1 MGILHRR
8 VEIATRSLPEGA
20 SEARACVEDDFHH
33 FRLWMRAR
41 FGVVVN
47 IKTWALRNPT
57 NLCPAAGERVSD
69 LIAMPL
75 NEASA
80 AVNERT
86 DARQQCTH
94 QLDLA
99 GLAVAALARG
109 IRRRTYKA
117 AIPDRVDGATTA
129 TLWRDGEEILRWEI
143 DGNAI
148 TGPPPYGGLSLGG
161 GFTGFARALPTID
174 EAEAALVLRRAVFIT
189 GGRRENHPS
198 SPLEGRGTA
207 AEGGGGGA
215 RAAAMPTPVASPAP
229 GVAQPRTGPM
239 GGCWVWQPQRAPIAI
254 GNDNKLD
261 FTDRPEV
268 LTADD
273 QEWLAF
279 AD

>member
-1 MGILHRR
+1 MGVLHRR

-41 FGVVVN
+41 FGMVVN

-109 IRRRTYKA
+109 IPRRTYTA
-117 AIPDRVDGATTA
+117 DIPDRVNGATTA
-129 TLWRDGEEILRWEI
+129 TLRRDGQEILRWDI

-148 TGPPPYGGLSLGG
+148 TGPPPYENVSLGG
-161 GFTGFARALPTID
+161 GFTGFARSLPTID
-174 EAEAALVLRRAVFIT
+174 ESEAALVLRRAVFIT
-189 GGRRENHPS
+189 GGRRENHSDNP
-198 SPLEGRGTA
+198 PV
-207 AEGGGGGA
+207 
-215 RAAAMPTPVASPAP
+215 MPTPVPGNSPGA
-229 GVAQPRTGPM
+229 AQPRTGPM

-279 AD
+279 KD